1 MNEPDPLRAPS
12 IELKAFYWLLIVV
25 SVAFAAILLPFSGAV
40 MWAVFITIIF
50 MPVQQ
55 RMLRWLRSPTRA
67 ALATLLVVLLI
78 FILPLT
84 LVSASLVQ
92 EIAHLTDRLKSG
104 ELNPAAAFQQLV
116 TALPEFVQ
124 QQLRRLGLM
133 DMAQLQARITAA
145 MSASGQYL
153 TGQLFSAGQ
162 QTLKFFASAGVM
174 LYLLFFLLRDG
185 RALSRRMGLAIPL
198 DAEHKQRLFAKFV
211 TVVRATVKGNI
222 VVAAVQGL
230 LGGLALWALNMPAV
244 LLLTVL
250 MAVLSLLPAVGAS
263 LVWAPVALYLL
274 SVGDVWSAIALTLWG
289 VLVIGLVDN
298 VLRPLLVGKD
308 TQMPDYLVLISTLGG
323 ISVFGLN
330 GFVIGPVIAAL
341 FIAVWDIFATERQ
354 DTPPLEPQQPALDND
369 SAEAPPSLPAPGKE
383 DPRPETPEP

>member
-1 MNEPDPLRAPS
+1 MKTPDPLRAPS
-12 IELKAFYWLLIVV
+12 IEFKAFFWLLIAV
-25 SVAFAAILLPFSGAV
+25 SAAFAAILLPFIGAV

-50 MPVQQ
+50 MPVHQ
-55 RMLRWLRSPTRA
+55 RMTRWLRRPNRA
-67 ALATLLVVLLI
+67 ALATLLVVLLV

-84 LVSASLVQ
+84 LVSASLAQ
-92 EIAHLTDRLKSG
+92 EIAHLTDSLKSG
-104 ELNPAAAFQQLV
+104 ELNPAATFQQLV
-116 TALPEFVQ
+116 QALPEFLQ
-124 QQLRRLGLM
+124 QHLRRLGLM

-145 MSASGQYL
+145 VSTSGQYI
-153 TGQLFSAGQ
+153 TSQLFSAGQ

-185 RALSRRMGLAIPL
+185 RTLSRRMGLAIPL
-198 DAEHKQRLFAKFV
+198 DPEHKQRLFAKFV

-222 VVAAVQGL
+222 VVALVQGL
-230 LGGLALWALNMPAV
+230 LGGLALWVLGLPAV

-263 LVWAPVALYLL
+263 LVWGPVALYLL
-274 SVGDVWSAIALTLWG
+274 STGDVWQAIALTLWG

-298 VLRPLLVGKD
+298 LLRPLLVGKD

-341 FIAVWDIFATERQ
+341 FIAVWDIFATEHQ
-354 DTPPLEPQQPALDND
+354 EMPPLESQQPAIDND
-369 SAEAPPSLPAPGKE
+369 APPEAPPSLPAPGKE
-383 DPRPETPEP
+383 DSASP